1 MPEGHLAAKS
11 ARKPFSLGIN
21 GIFLREKGACPPYMP
36 PGTNYN
42 RGAVA
47 PDPPDKKALGLVNMR
62 LGRWTAIG
70 LI

>member
-1 MPEGHLAAKS
+1 
-11 ARKPFSLGIN
+11 
-21 GIFLREKGACPPYMP
+21 MP

-42 RGAVA
+42 RGTVA